1 MSHKKCFLLFFIFF
15 LIIFLTCKQRKSYSF
30 KENSSDSQNSKRA
43 EKKLSGE
50 EYLMKKLRLFS
61 EITPLQEE
69 WMALEEGVLGII
81 PPIQDVN
88 WKKINKKGKL
98 LLEKANKFLAHYGED
113 RLKINNE
120 INEENKEK
128 LELFL
133 KQSFIYADT
142 LHRTIIKLALIINR
156 LYKMTVDPG
165 SWSAKE
171 YLKELDQYKS
181 LCDEYHKEGNKMN
194 EELEKMRNVTLK
206 IRLI

>member
-1 MSHKKCFLLFFIFF
+1 MS
-15 LIIFLTCKQRKSYSF
+15 
-30 KENSSDSQNSKRA
+30 D
-43 EKKLSGE
+43 E

-61 EITPLQEE
+61 EITPLQEK
-69 WMALEEGVLGII
+69 WIALDAEVLGITS
-81 PPIQDVN
+81 PTQDVN

-113 RLKINNE
+113 RLKINYE

-156 LYKMTVDPG
+156 LYKMTIDPG
-165 SWSAKE
+165 SWNAKKYLEEVDEYKALCKE
-171 YLKELDQYKS
+171 YKQ
-181 LCDEYHKEGNKMN
+181 EGTKMN
-194 EELEKMRNVTLK
+194 EELKKMPYLFLDK
-206 IRLI
+206 